1 MLENYQNF
9 LHRKSADFQMLEN
22 GNEHS
27 NSTKIS
33 ILDMTKINPKKCIG
47 CGACISVCPAKAIS
61 FKDSKAFIDQKKCK
75 KCYECVKIC
84 PVKAISK

>member
-1 MLENYQNF
+1 
-9 LHRKSADFQMLEN
+9 
-22 GNEHS
+22 
-27 NSTKIS
+27 
-33 ILDMTKINPKKCIG
+33 MTKINPKKCIS